1 MNMNRL
7 FAGVLCTVAIFTASG
22 CPKRVPATPN
32 TPDQPVVDQPVDQPP
47 ADTPPA
53 DQPPVPQ
60 PPVQQPPVQQPPVQ
74 QPPVQQPPVQQPPVQ
89 QPPADP
95 KPADPKPDPKPDPQ
109 PDPKPKEP
117 TAEKVFIET
126 LSTAMGAWNYVPLI
140 NDVRSGF
147 TMKADGWS
155 KGTFDTPEEYIARMH
170 ELNRIYF
177 PKPSELVLEKY
188 IADAGTFAGRSE
200 YGRDMLYFVDLKKS
214 TENANRKE
222 LYILRFST
230 STKEVIGIKKGDAND
245 YTGFIP
251 FNSQTTRAQNAET
264 GKIFVYSMDTREN
277 ILADKKRF
285 LLIPEMFL
293 YDDWNKRYEAQQKAQ
308 ADEER
313 LTQQRYV
320 NPVSYNSYNAGYP
333 QTAYP
338 QQTGYPQQN
347 RY

>member
-1 MNMNRL
+1 MRMNHL
-7 FAGVLCTVAIFTASG
+7 FAAALCTVTIFTASG
-22 CPKRVPATPN
+22 CPKRVPS
-32 TPDQPVVDQPVDQPP
+32 TPDQPNAGQPDTPPVDQP
-47 ADTPPA
+47 ATPPV
-53 DQPPVPQ
+53 DQ
-60 PPVQQPPVQQPPVQ
+60 PPVQQPPVDQPPVQQPPVDQPPVQ

-89 QPPADP
+89 QPPATQP
-95 KPADPKPDPKPDPQ
+95 VKPEPTPEPTPE
-109 PDPKPKEP
+109 PKPKEP

-155 KGTFDTPEEYIARMH
+155 KGSFETPEEYIARMH
-170 ELNRIYF
+170 EINRIYF
-177 PKPSELVLEKY
+177 PKPSEMVLEKY
-188 IADAGTFAGRSE
+188 TADAKYFAERSE

-230 STKEVIGIKKGDAND
+230 STKEVIGIKKGETND
-245 YTGFIP
+245 YIGFIP
-251 FNSQTTRAQNAET
+251 FSQNTGVQNTEV
-264 GKIFVYSMDTREN
+264 GKIFVYTMDTREN

-293 YDDWNKRYEAQQKAQ
+293 NSDWLKRYEAQQKAQ

-313 LTQQRYV
+313 LMQQGYYA
-320 NPVSYNSYNAGYP
+320 PAYSSYN
-333 QTAYP
+333 
-338 QQTGYPQQN
+338 TGYPQQT